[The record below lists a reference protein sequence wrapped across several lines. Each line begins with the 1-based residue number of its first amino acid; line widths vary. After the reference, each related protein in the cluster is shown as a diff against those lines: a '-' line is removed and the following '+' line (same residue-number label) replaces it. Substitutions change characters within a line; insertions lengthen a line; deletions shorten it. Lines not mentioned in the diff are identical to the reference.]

1 MADGFLFIYFGDDEA
16 YFKALQGE
24 FQQNLKAQIKFI
36 RMYESE
42 EKKIQHFYVEI
53 VRKKPAV
60 VFIDFSKQ
68 TLDYLH
74 LARLVSRIKLE
85 QKVVTVGLVD
95 YLSPPQVLAESM
107 ATGVQFTFV
116 KGPET
121 FDVCFCISKLL
132 LPNESNEHGF
142 ATADLNET
150 WSVGAVSKV
159 GYITESGLHVETNFP
174 LSKGDQ
180 LKIVHFWQVKK
191 TVPSGEIVVSNVGKT
206 NLFYHYE
213 SWADLDF
220 KFINEFNPPADLEPA
235 KVKEAI
241 QEREANVIYHKK
253 QLKKWINENQFES
266 LEKLGK
272 VFIIDSELQFF
283 QNQKRSDKYPYVI
296 RCTPYVLDI
305 PFELNRLK
313 PLVVAFAF
321 DTPEIQNPKN
331 TQEFLQALMEQ
342 VKIHLKESLPYVVIF
357 NSPQTSS
364 YYHELFN
371 YQQLL
376 ATKEPLT
383 VDLLIR
389 MAEVFEKKKVLPQRK
404 VSKPDK
410 VYLNK
415 IKPNSIC
422 EIELSINVTKLSETD
437 LIFTSDKSIPEGMNL
452 HLMGE
457 LDFYLHVQ
465 MAKSQ
470 SGPPAYQGL
479 IHGIGEVAKKDLR
492 KFVNTIFFRDHDA
505 ALKAEL
511 DEFTKLNEDKLNEK
525 MAAEEAKAAEET
537 KKTEEAQKPKDS
549 ENKDPQPT

>member
-191 TVPSGEIVVSNVGKT
+191 RFP
-206 NLFYHYE
+206 
-213 SWADLDF
+213 
-220 KFINEFNPPADLEPA
+220 
-235 KVKEAI
+235 
-241 QEREANVIYHKK
+241 
-253 QLKKWINENQFES
+253 
-266 LEKLGK
+266 LEKLLFQMW
-272 VFIIDSELQFF
+272 VRPIFFIIM
-283 QNQKRSDKYPYVI
+283 RVGPI
-296 RCTPYVLDI
+296 WT
-305 PFELNRLK
+305 LNL
-313 PLVVAFAF
+313 
-321 DTPEIQNPKN
+321 
-331 TQEFLQALMEQ
+331 LMSS
-342 VKIHLKESLPYVVIF
+342 IHLLILSPPRSKRQFRKEKQMLFITKNNLKNGSMKISLNP
-357 NSPQTSS
+357 
-364 YYHELFN
+364 
-371 YQQLL
+371 
-376 ATKEPLT
+376 
-383 VDLLIR
+383 
-389 MAEVFEKKKVLPQRK
+389 
-404 VSKPDK
+404 
-410 VYLNK
+410 
-415 IKPNSIC
+415 
-422 EIELSINVTKLSETD
+422 
-437 LIFTSDKSIPEGMNL
+437 
-452 HLMGE
+452 
-457 LDFYLHVQ
+457 
-465 MAKSQ
+465 
-470 SGPPAYQGL
+470 
-479 IHGIGEVAKKDLR
+479 
-492 KFVNTIFFRDHDA
+492 
-505 ALKAEL
+505 
-511 DEFTKLNEDKLNEK
+511 
-525 MAAEEAKAAEET
+525 
-537 KKTEEAQKPKDS
+537 
-549 ENKDPQPT
+549 